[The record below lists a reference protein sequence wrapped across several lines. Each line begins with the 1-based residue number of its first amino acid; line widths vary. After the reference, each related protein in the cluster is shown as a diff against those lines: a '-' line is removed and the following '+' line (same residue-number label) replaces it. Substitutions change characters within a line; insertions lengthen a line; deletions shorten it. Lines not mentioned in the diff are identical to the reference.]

1 MAKRLSE
8 LRSQI
13 NALAQE
19 EKEQL
24 LTELM
29 VELDGPID
37 EEIEKAW
44 IQEAH
49 RRLAELD
56 SGKVK
61 AIPAE
66 EVFARLRAEWPS

>member
-8 LRSQI
+8 LRSEI

-29 VELDGPID
+29 VELGGPLD
-37 EEIEKAW
+37 PEIEKAW
-44 IQEAH
+44 IEEA
-49 RRLAELD
+49 RRRMAELD
-56 SGKVK
+56 SGKVE

-66 EVFARLRAEWPS
+66 EVFAKLRAEWPS